1 MSTCNACDVAWCAAW
16 CCVMLRDVAWCAAR
30 CCVVLRGA
38 AWSYMMLRG
47 DCMLGWW
54 MMDVET

>member
-1 MSTCNACDVAWCAAW
+1 MLRGVLRSAAWCAAW
-16 CCVMLRDVAWCAAR
+16 RLRG
-30 CCVVLRGA
+30 VLRGA